1 MESTI
6 EKIWEDVS
14 NEVRAGGFN
23 PAAFTSWI
31 APLVPYKIDKECF
44 ILLAK
49 NEHIKTTVLS
59 RYTGRI
65 ASAIKQALEMD
76 LEVVVKLENEVG
88 ADDEDDASKKTLLG
102 AANANLRPR
111 YLFESFVK
119 GKSNEFAY
127 EAAMA
132 VAEEPGMRYNPLF
145 LHGDVGLGKTHLIH
159 SIGNHVLH
167 NRPNAKVLY
176 TSSENLVNE
185 FIGSIRNKK
194 NQEFRDKYR
203 TVDVLLVDDIQ
214 FLSDKEGTQEEF
226 FHTFNALHNDYKQIV
241 LTSDKPPKD
250 LKSLEDRL
258 RSRFASGLIADISL
272 PDLETRMA
280 ILEKKAEAE
289 RVAVNTEVIHFIA
302 KSISSNIRE
311 LEGALSTVAAR
322 AKLTNSVCSI
332 EFAERTLAE
341 MINQK
346 QKRTIN
352 VPYIQEIVGGYYGIT
367 PDEIRSRKRTA
378 GITYA
383 RHISMY
389 LSRMFIDKTLSD
401 IGKEYGGRDHST
413 VIHACDK
420 ISNEVS
426 ENEVMHREVEEL
438 VAKIKGE

>member
-1 MESTI
+1 MENTI
-6 EKIWEDVS
+6 EKIWENVS
-14 NEVRAGGFN
+14 KEVRAGGFN
-23 PAAFTSWI
+23 PAAFSSWI
-31 APLVPYKIDKECF
+31 APLVPYKMDKECF

-49 NEHIKTTVLS
+49 NEYIKTTVLS

-65 ASAIKQALEMD
+65 AGAIKQALELD

-88 ADDEDDASKKTLLG
+88 ADNEADTTKRPLSEV
-102 AANANLRPR
+102 ANLRSR

-167 NRPNAKVLY
+167 SRPNAKILY

-241 LTSDKPPKD
+241 LTSDKHPKD

-280 ILEKKAEAE
+280 ILEKKAETE
-289 RVAVNTEVIHFIA
+289 RVAVDMEVIHFIA

-322 AKLTNSVCSI
+322 AKLTNSVCSV

-352 VPYIQEIVGGYYGIT
+352 VPYIQEVVGAYYGIT

-426 ENEVMHREVEEL
+426 ENEVMHKEVEEL